1 MENLVPEALAS
12 GAVLAVTF
20 AFLRFIA
27 SQNGLAR
34 KRDEAFIE
42 SLDKMADRHDVREKE
57 SNQVLRELTTY
68 VMKQNGK
75 H

>member
-27 SQNGLAR
+27 SQNGLSR

-42 SLDKMADRHDVREKE
+42 SLDKMADRHDVREK
-57 SNQVLRELTTY
+57 
-68 VMKQNGK
+68 
-75 H
+75 